1 MFIFNLNLASF
12 TGKSGWFRLSAWL
25 CFLGVIFLTL
35 PGCSEKSS
43 EITLPEGF
51 SFDGSYYIIQ
61 LTRTKDNVNYDTYRN
76 PDVSGIMKI
85 ANGNYAREI
94 IVYLDSQNM
103 ETLQD
108 SGMVI
113 VSDKSITL
121 INQLGR
127 GSDPK
132 GEYDPREEWIRLSYT
147 WDESLFTEI
156 WKRVVL
162 VTNSGL

>member
-1 MFIFNLNLASF
+1 
-12 TGKSGWFRLSAWL
+12 
-25 CFLGVIFLTL
+25 
-35 PGCSEKSS
+35 
-43 EITLPEGF
+43 
-51 SFDGSYYIIQ
+51 
-61 LTRTKDNVNYDTYRN
+61 
-76 PDVSGIMKI
+76 MKI

-132 GEYDPREEWIRLSYT
+132 GEYDLREDWIRLSYT

-156 WKRVVL
+156 WKRVVP

>member
-1 MFIFNLNLASF
+1 MFTFNLSLTSF
-12 TGKSGWFRLSAWL
+12 TGKSGGFRLSAWL
-25 CFLGVIFLTL
+25 CFFGVMFIILL
-35 PGCSEKSS
+35 GCSEKSS

-76 PDVSGIMKI
+76 PDVTGIMKI
-85 ANGNYAREI
+85 ANGNYTREI
-94 IVYLDSQNM
+94 IVFYNSQNM

-108 SGMVI
+108 SGLVF

-127 GSDPK
+127 GSDPQ
-132 GEYDPREEWIRLSYT
+132 GEYDPQEEWIRLSYT
-147 WDESLFTEI
+147 WDEFLLTEI
-156 WKRVVL
+156 WKRVVP
-162 VTNSGL
+162 VTNSGF

>member
-1 MFIFNLNLASF
+1 MSIFNLNLASF
-12 TGKSGWFRLSAWL
+12 TGKSGGFRLYAWL

-35 PGCSEKSS
+35 FGCTEKSS
-43 EITLPEGF
+43 EIALPEGF

-61 LTRTKDNVNYDTYRN
+61 LTRTKDNINYNTYRN
-76 PDVSGIMKI
+76 PDVTGIMKI
-85 ANGNYAREI
+85 TNGNYIREI
-94 IVYLDSQNM
+94 IIYYDSQNM

-108 SGMVI
+108 SGTVT

-127 GSDPK
+127 GSDPQ
-132 GEYDPREEWIRLSYT
+132 GEYDPREDWIRLNYT
-147 WDESLFTEI
+147 WDESLLTEI
-156 WKRVVL
+156 WKRVIP